1 MVILTGIYGE
11 KILVNY
17 LEIVCVLPALDRKT
31 RKVIYYKILF
41 KNGKEVCVKESPTQ
55 IINLLAKGSR

>member
-11 KILVNY
+11 KILVND
-17 LEIVCVLPALDRKT
+17 LEIVYVLSELNAKT
-31 RKVIYYKILF
+31 NKELYSKIIF
-41 KNGKEVCVKESPTQ
+41 KNGNAVAVKESPTQ